1 MSISKNS
8 LTGII
13 CVVTA
18 GVCWGSTGTIQ
29 AFMPPGV
36 SPLAVGPARAL
47 FSGIILLAIMT
58 AVTRGKIFTGRWDL
72 KGVLVAALG
81 SAMYQL
87 TFFTAVKLTGVAV
100 GTMVAIGVSPPAA
113 GLLGRILFKE
123 RLSASWYIATAM
135 TIAGCT
141 MLILGGN
148 NVVTVSFAGVLLAL
162 IAAAAYALKG
172 VGLRW
177 VRRSPYET
185 IAMVTFISGIIAL
198 PGFAAAG
205 DISWML
211 QPRGALCMLLLVF
224 VGTIIPYTLFT
235 VGIRKIELG
244 TGYTLALTEPL
255 TACLLSVF
263 LLGERLSFIGIC
275 GICILF
281 AGILFLALNKDE

>member
-1 MSISKNS
+1 MSISKKS

-18 GVCWGSTGTIQ
+18 GVCWGTTGTIQ
-29 AFMPPGV
+29 AFMPAGV
-36 SPLAVGPARAL
+36 SPLAVGSVRAV
-47 FSGIILLAIMT
+47 FSVTILLAIMT
-58 AVTRGKIFTGRWDL
+58 AVTGGKIFTGRWDI

-81 SAMYQL
+81 LAGYQL

-100 GTMVAIGVSPPAA
+100 GTMVAIGASPPVA
-113 GLLGRILFKE
+113 GLFGWLFFKE
-123 RLSASWYIATAM
+123 RLGFRWYIATAM
-135 TIAGCT
+135 TIAGCA
-141 MLILGGN
+141 MLLSGGSGIS
-148 NVVTVSFAGVLLAL
+148 VSFAGVLLAL
-162 IAAAAYALKG
+162 SAAAAYALEG

-185 IAMVTFISGIIAL
+185 IAVVSFISGIIAL
-198 PGFAAAG
+198 PGLVYG
-205 DISWML
+205 GVSWLMH
-211 QPRGALCMLLLVF
+211 PRGALCMLLLVF
-224 VGTIIPYTLFT
+224 VSTIVPYILFT

-281 AGILFLALNKDE
+281 AGILFLAFSKNE